1 MTVTTTLTNKPV
13 KPVIDRAGLLDV
25 VLRAAGL
32 ASLTAAGFVVGLVVG
47 LVMLGL
53 SLLTATYL
61 P

>member
-13 KPVIDRAGLLDV
+13 KPAIDRPALIDV

-47 LVMLGL
+47 LVALGL
-53 SLLTATYL
+53 SLLAATYL